1 MSEMS
6 AMFLPSAIA
15 TRPWPKTMLLR
26 ESRAAT
32 ERESQGFKVA
42 LASERYNAQQDLED
56 VMRVERVEVS
66 WDAEHAKWSVRIEA
80 GEEVIRRH
88 SDVPKRTDEP
98 TLRAAAAQMVRDEG
112 YEVDEAQVTVR
123 R

>member
-1 MSEMS
+1 
-6 AMFLPSAIA
+6 
-15 TRPWPKTMLLR
+15 
-26 ESRAAT
+26 
-32 ERESQGFKVA
+32 
-42 LASERYNAQQDLED
+42 
-56 VMRVERVEVS
+56 MRVEPVEVP

-112 YEVDEAQVTVR
+112 YEVDEAQVIVHR
-123 R
+123 